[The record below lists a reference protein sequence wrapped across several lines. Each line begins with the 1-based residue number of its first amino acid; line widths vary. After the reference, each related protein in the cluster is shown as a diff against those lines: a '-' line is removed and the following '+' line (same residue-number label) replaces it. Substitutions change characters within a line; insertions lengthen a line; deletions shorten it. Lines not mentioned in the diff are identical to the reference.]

1 LRWLSNQGYPLM
13 IITALAWSGNHVVG
27 RGVSDLVPPI
37 GLGFWRW
44 SLALPIFIII
54 AWPHLRLDFP
64 IALAHWKIVVVLS
77 VISVSMYNTFI
88 YIGLNSTLALNSIL
102 INTAR
107 PVAIV
112 LLSYFIFRRKI
123 SLVQGIGLAVGLL
136 GTAAIVL
143 RGEWNLIAGISLNQG
158 DIWIAVASLGW
169 AVYTVF
175 LHKRPPIHD
184 ASMMTFAVVIG
195 LAVLAPFYVWE
206 SLYVRTVPIAPVSF
220 WSVGYLAVISTVV
233 AYMGYNRTVEL
244 LGANRAGLISYL
256 VFLFGAVLAI
266 IFLGEE
272 LAIYHGVGGVLIVI
286 GTYLATRKTKDG

>member
-1 LRWLSNQGYPLM
+1 M
-13 IITALAWSGNHVVG
+13 IVTALAWSGNHVVG
-27 RGVSDLVPPI
+27 RGVAELVPPI

-44 SLALPIFIII
+44 SLALPIFLVI
-54 AWPHLRLDFP
+54 AWPHLRRDLP
-64 IALAHWKIVVVLS
+64 LALANWKIMVFLS
-77 VISVSMYNTFI
+77 VISVSMYNSFI

-112 LLSYFIFRRKI
+112 LLSYFIFRRGI
-123 SLVQGIGLAVGLL
+123 SVVQGIGLAVGLL

-143 RGEWNLIAGISLNQG
+143 RGEWNLIAGIALNPG
-158 DIWIAVASLGW
+158 NIWIAVASFGW
-169 AVYTVF
+169 AIYTVF

-184 ASMMTFAVVIG
+184 ASMMTFAVIIG

-206 SLYVRTVPIAPVSF
+206 SLYVRPVPIAPVSF

-233 AYMGYNRTVEL
+233 AYLGYNRTVEI

-256 VFLFGAVLAI
+256 VFLFGAILAI

-272 LAIYHGVGGVLIVI
+272 LAVYHGVGGVLIVI
-286 GTYLATRKTKDG
+286 GTYLATRRKAA

>member
-1 LRWLSNQGYPLM
+1 M
-13 IITALAWSGNHVVG
+13 IVTAIAWSGNHVVG
-27 RGVSDLVPPI
+27 RGVAELVPPI

-44 SLALPIFIII
+44 SLALPIFLVI
-54 AWPHLRLDFP
+54 AWPHLRRDLP
-64 IALAHWKIVVVLS
+64 LALANWKIMVFLS
-77 VISVSMYNTFI
+77 VISVSMYNSFI

-112 LLSYFIFRRKI
+112 LLSYFIFRRGI
-123 SLVQGIGLAVGLL
+123 SVVQGIGLAVGLL

-143 RGEWNLIAGISLNQG
+143 RGEWNLIAGIALNPG
-158 DIWIAVASLGW
+158 NIWIAVASFGW
-169 AVYTVF
+169 AIYTVF

-184 ASMMTFAVVIG
+184 ASMMTFAVIIG

-206 SLYVRTVPIAPVSF
+206 SLYVRPVPIAPVSF

-233 AYMGYNRTVEL
+233 AYLGYNRTVEI

-256 VFLFGAVLAI
+256 VFLFGAILAI

-272 LAIYHGVGGVLIVI
+272 LAVYHGVGGVLIVI
-286 GTYLATRKTKDG
+286 GTYLATRRKAA